1 MCGIWALFGL
11 KSPKQEDIK
20 RCVEQLYNRGPEFVK
35 VQTFGP
41 TVLGFTRLAI
51 NGLTANGNQPI
62 IKDKTAVICNG
73 ELYNYKDLAERW
85 QIPLPEGC
93 SDCEILPHLLSKLDP
108 TEVCRALDGVF
119 AFVAVDLENNTL
131 TVARDPYG
139 VRPLYIGKGDGYQ
152 IFSSEIKALTPLC
165 DRIDIFPP
173 GAWYRYGLPEKGKTD
188 VNVTAFGYHQI
199 PWVKNPYFNQ
209 ESEAKAALRHAFEEA
224 VAKRLMADRPIGA
237 LLSGGLDSSLV
248 CAHAAK
254 VLKAQGKRLTTFSI
268 GMPGSTDLKYARQVA
283 DYIDSDHHEITLSE
297 QEFFDA
303 IPEVIRAAET
313 YDITSVRASVGNWLI
328 GKYIKANTD
337 IKVIFNGD
345 GSDEIGGGYLY
356 FHRAPSDEEFEAE
369 SGRLLKDI
377 HVFDVLRSDRS
388 MADHGLE
395 ARTPFLDKQLV
406 AVWRSLPTCM
416 RRPTKEQPEKYILR
430 AAFSNAVPN
439 AVPNEAQGNNE
450 VPNAVPNEVQGI
462 NAVPNEVQNAVVDVS
477 GNAVDVSGNTVED
490 VSGNAVEESS
500 SSKQLLPN
508 AVLWR
513 KKEAFSDGVSA
524 SETPWHVKI
533 NAWAQKQL
541 KEGELKL
548 AAKNYV
554 HNTPQTSEALLYR
567 KLFEKMYGPNAVKVI
582 PYMWM
587 PKWSPE
593 TTDPSARTLSLY

>member
-20 RCVEQLYNRGPEFVK
+20 RCVEKLYNRGPEFVK

-51 NGLTANGNQPI
+51 NGLTTNGNQPI
-62 IKDKTAVICNG
+62 VKDKMAVICNG
-73 ELYNYKDLAERW
+73 ELYNYRELAERW
-85 QIPLPEGC
+85 QIDLPEGC
-93 SDCEILPHLLSKLDP
+93 SDCEILPTLLSKLDP
-108 TEVCRALDGVF
+108 TELCRTLDGVF
-119 AFVAVDLENNTL
+119 AFVAVDLKNNTM

-165 DRIDIFPP
+165 DRIEIFPP
-173 GAWYRYGLPEKGKTD
+173 GSWYRYTLPTQGQTE
-188 VNVTAFGYHQI
+188 VTVSAFGYHQI
-199 PWVKNPYFNQ
+199 PWIKNPALNQ
-209 ESEAKAALRHAFEEA
+209 EQLAKQVLKTAFEQA
-224 VAKRLMADRPIGA
+224 VEKRLMADRPIGA

-268 GMPGSTDLKYARQVA
+268 GMPGSTDLKYAKQVA
-283 DYIDSDHHEITLSE
+283 EYIDSNHHEITLSE

-345 GSDEIGGGYLY
+345 GSDEVGGGYLY

-406 AVWRSLPTCM
+406 AVWRSLPPSM

-430 AAFSNAVPN
+430 AAFSS
-439 AVPNEAQGNNE
+439 GTDRSS
-450 VPNAVPNEVQGI
+450 
-462 NAVPNEVQNAVVDVS
+462 VVDDVS
-477 GNAVDVSGNTVED
+477 GCVVADVSDCVVTDVSGCVVND
-490 VSGNAVEESS
+490 VSGSAL
-500 SSKQLLPN
+500 KQLLPN

-524 SETPWHVKI
+524 SETPWHAKI
-533 NAWAQKQL
+533 NTWAEKQL
-541 KEGELKL
+541 KDGEIGL
-548 AAKNYV
+548 AAKNYP
-554 HNTPQTSEALLYR
+554 HNTPQTAEALLYR
-567 KLFEKMYGPNAVKVI
+567 KLFESMYGKNSVKVI